1 MKPTTDLTPQ
11 NQKKISVPAPPHSI
25 SVDVDERAFLFP
37 ETRLLTQ
44 IRYVALSDGGIELD
58 FIYAHNESRLP
69 PACIRL
75 RYEDARDLC
84 QRMVEAVYRA
94 QSQNVISESIRI
106 AIAVVANGYILN
118 IEEGG
123 MQKSLYISTHIVWR
137 FCHALFRMVDFQS
150 PVMSN

>member
-1 MKPTTDLTPQ
+1 MKSTTDSAVQ
-11 NQKKISVPAPPHSI
+11 NQKKVSVPAPAHTI

-44 IRYVALSDGGIELD
+44 IRYVALGDGSIEMG
-58 FIYAHNESRLP
+58 FVYAHNESRLP

-75 RYEDARDLC
+75 RYDDARELC

-106 AIAVVANGYILN
+106 AILVVANGYILN

-123 MQKSLYISTHIVWR
+123 TQKSLYISTHIVWR
-137 FCHALFRMVDFQS
+137 FCHGLFRMVDWQS